1 MTTALLMPKLGL
13 TMTEGLLAEWSV
25 KPGQAFKSGDTL
37 FVVETEKVATE
48 VPADSDGVL
57 HDIAVE
63 VGATVDVG
71 VVVGH
76 WRAPG
81 AAANAPAPA
90 AVVASPAATT
100 AAPRVEPSPP
110 VTGFDP
116 LDFPSYVGVPKAAA
130 GRVIATPLARRI
142 AAERGVDLAG
152 VQGSGPRGRIKAGD
166 VPAQAVAM
174 TSAPA
179 TAAVSA
185 PSAPPAGERDTGASS
200 NPSSIQLTTAKRLT
214 EVKQTVPHFYLAV
227 DVQVDAL
234 LALRAELNTIQK
246 ASGFAAFTL
255 NHFVLAAVG
264 RALDDL
270 PQANRVWSDG
280 KIISYRST
288 DVGIAV
294 NTERGLLVPVLRDA
308 GGLSLNQLGVEARR
322 LVDIARTGK
331 LTLAD
336 TGGGAVTV
344 SNAGMHQVRYMTP
357 IINPGQAMILGVGE
371 IAGVFRPDVDGK
383 PTLKQEMGLVLAADH
398 RILDGVSG
406 LTFLNRVTS
415 YLSQPLSLLV
425 GI

>member
-90 AVVASPAATT
+90 AVVASPAATA
-100 AAPRVEPSPP
+100 AAPRVESSPP
-110 VTGFDP
+110 VTGVDP

-166 VPAQAVAM
+166 VPAQAVAT

-179 TAAVSA
+179 AAVSA

-234 LALRAELNTIQK
+234 LALRAELNALQK
-246 ASGFAAFTL
+246 SSGRAAFTL

-264 RALDDL
+264 RALADL
-270 PQANRVWSDG
+270 PQANRVWADG
-280 KIISYRST
+280 KIISYHST
-288 DVGIAV
+288 DVGVAV

-308 GGLSLNQLGVEARR
+308 GRLSLNQLGAQARR
-322 LVDIARTGK
+322 LVDAARDSK

-344 SNAGMHQVRYMTP
+344 SNAGMHHVRYMTP

-371 IAGVFRPDVDGK
+371 IAGVFRPDAAGQ
-383 PTLKQEMGLVLAADH
+383 PALKQEMGLVLAADH

-415 YLSQPLSLLV
+415 YLSQPMSLLV
-425 GI
+425 GA